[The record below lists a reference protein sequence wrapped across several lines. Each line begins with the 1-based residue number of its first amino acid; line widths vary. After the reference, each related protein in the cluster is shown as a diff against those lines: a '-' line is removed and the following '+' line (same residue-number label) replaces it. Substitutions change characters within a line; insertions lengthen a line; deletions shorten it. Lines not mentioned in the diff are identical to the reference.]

1 MILPLI
7 KQRILTQLDGV
18 CDLGSLKKTKLFP
31 TKTTQD
37 RLQFFL

>member
-1 MILPLI
+1 MSL
-7 KQRILTQLDGV
+7 KTQGTLTQLDGV